1 VRRLAWFTTVVLGT
15 AMVALLLW
23 QFRAEFLVFLLSL
36 AMAAAV
42 RPLINYLNSKYHLSP
57 GLASILIYT
66 VGLAVIIVLLYT
78 VSGLLLAEL
87 QRAGNTFTLTYELIK
102 IQWPH
107 GTAFQQAIA
116 ERLPPTAEFYEAL
129 AGEQGL
135 VLLETLFGVT
145 SGFFVIIGQFFI
157 ILVLSVYWSID
168 RARFERLWLSL
179 LPAEQRIG
187 ARELWRNIEEGVGA
201 YIRSELVQGF
211 LAGVLLGFGYWSV
224 GINYPITLALVG
236 VLLGS
241 IPMVGAPLAAILPLL
256 VGWASNP
263 SLAIVA
269 ALCTVAIFVILEF
282 VVEPHFFDRQRYS
295 SLLMVLG
302 MIILAND
309 FGLLGLILAPPLV
322 VAIQILSGHL
332 MRQSV
337 PVTAPKPT
345 LQLADL
351 QERLAAVQTLIAEL
365 DEPLPVEATSMLSRL
380 EGLVEKV
387 GEALP
392 PEPPAQPPTGTPQ
405 PFAPGPQSAPLGSS

>member
-1 VRRLAWFTTVVLGT
+1 MKRLAWYSTVVLGT
-15 AMVALLLW
+15 VTIVLLLW
-23 QFRAEFLVFLLSL
+23 QFRAEIFVFLLSL

-42 RPLINYLNSKYHLSP
+42 RPLINYLNDKYHLSP
-57 GLASILIYT
+57 GLALVLTYTIGLI
-66 VGLAVIIVLLYT
+66 IIGVLFYT

-87 QRAGNTFTLTYELIK
+87 QQAANNFALTYELIK
-102 IQWPH
+102 VQWSE
-107 GTAFQQAIA
+107 GTAFQQAVV
-116 ERLPPTAEFYEAL
+116 EHLPPPTEFYQAL
-129 AGEQGL
+129 AGEQGV

-145 SGFFVIIGQFFI
+145 SGFFVTIGNIFI

-187 ARELWRNIEEGVGA
+187 ARDVWRNTETGIGA

-211 LAGVLLGFGYWSV
+211 LAGLLLGFGYWSV

-241 IPMVGAPLAAILPLL
+241 IPLVGAPLTAALPLL
-256 VGWASNP
+256 VGLPSNP
-263 SLAIVA
+263 SLAIAA
-269 ALCTVAIFVILEF
+269 ALCTVAIFLILEF

-309 FGLLGLILAPPLV
+309 YGLLGLILAPPLMI
-322 VAIQILSGHL
+322 AIQIFSGHF

-345 LQLADL
+345 LQVADL
-351 QERLAAVQTLIAEL
+351 QERLAAVQTMISEL
-365 DEPLPVEATSMLSRL
+365 EEPLPVETASMLDRL
-380 EGLVEKV
+380 SGLVEKA
-387 GEALP
+387 GETLP
-392 PEPPAQPPTGTPQ
+392 ELPTEPPTGTLQ
-405 PFAPGPQSAPLGSS
+405 PFTARPQSAPSGSR